1 MNIYLPG
8 STDGVVNGQGKRK
21 ILRKAVIAAAVASLF
36 FAPGIHETEAAF
48 TTNFTGVGVT
58 GGTYDKKNSGGS
70 GNYLVDFSCNM
81 SYTVVSGINNS
92 ECGGSGSSRD
102 ISNNHDDATPFFQGL
117 FTDTATSQKYFHV
130 IIGDK
135 LKAGQARNEMTFEY
149 IIEATTSG
157 TYTFDSSGPVSAS
170 YTDNTSIST
179 ATYAQINPYDGTLLK
194 QSNGSGN
201 PTRVIMDQ
209 TLFNADATVNTEF
222 LKGLQGGTVSFNQTT
237 GNMSITGGTIVFN
250 SKPIITQ
257 FANSSGMYNQYTIDM
272 RHKSYSDGTQMSD
285 AEANGPQGKI
295 TNITNLIAGSGPGA
309 GTPAADQ
316 GDYDTTNATMT
327 AHYTN
332 NSNPNYTA
340 GAYTYTAGTGS
351 FKALGGGGTYNYDI
365 AATAFV
371 ETGFTPQGKDFTSFC
386 EPTIN
391 PDWLTNSSN
400 IIGGPKACMNAGSTR
415 KGEGSK
421 GWD

>member
-1 MNIYLPG
+1 MNINLPCPRE
-8 STDGVVNGQGKRK
+8 GVVEAQGKGK
-21 ILRKAVIAAAVASLF
+21 TIRKALLAAAVTGLF

-48 TTNFTGVGVT
+48 TTNFTAVGVT
-58 GGTYDKKNSGGS
+58 GGTYDKQNSGGS
-70 GNYLVDFSCNM
+70 GSYYADFSCHM
-81 SYTVVSGINNS
+81 SYTVVSSINSS

-102 ISNNHDDATPFFQGL
+102 LSNNHDDNTPFFQGL
-117 FTDTATSQKYFHV
+117 FRDTATSKYYYHV

-135 LKAGQARNEMTFEY
+135 LKAGQARSEMTFEY

-157 TYTFDSSGPVSAS
+157 TYTYDSSGPVSAA
-170 YTDNTSIST
+170 YTDT
-179 ATYAQINPYDGTLLK
+179 ASLSNAVYNQTHPYDGTLLK
-194 QSNGSGN
+194 QGNGSGN

-209 TLFNADATVNTEF
+209 VLFNADATINTEF

-237 GNMSITGGTIVFN
+237 GNMTVTGGTIVFD

-257 FANSSGMYNQYTIDM
+257 FANTPGVMYNQYTIDM

-295 TNITNLIAGSGPGA
+295 TNITNLIG
-309 GTPAADQ
+309 GTGGEQPAADM
-316 GDYDTTNATMT
+316 GDYDTTNATFT

-351 FKALGGGGTYNYDI
+351 YKALGGGGTYNYDV
-365 AATAFV
+365 AATAMV
-371 ETGFTPQGKDFTSFC
+371 ETGFDPDGKDYTGFC

-391 PDWLTNSSN
+391 PDWRTSSSN
-400 IIGGPKACMNAGSTR
+400 TIGGALACTNGTGTRRGTGSR
-415 KGEGSK
+415 
-421 GWD
+421 GW